1 VKLDLGERDRPV
13 IVFTVGG
20 GRPEYLME
28 TLASWAKV
36 RGIEDATL
44 IFLVEPGHQRARAI
58 CHFFKFARQS
68 LVSENR
74 ERLGVAGNPW
84 HAMQTGFRLA
94 DFVILAEEDTPVST
108 DVLEY
113 FAWARERYRNVP
125 RVRAIC
131 AHQIGQPLGDAHDV
145 MRSKHF
151 SPVVWGTWVDVWRT
165 FFRDH
170 WGGPQG
176 WDAQVNTLLKA
187 SYGSQVVI
195 PARSRSQH
203 IGEYGGAHCTPAYFP
218 HTVSRSWQAEYG
230 PQSYRELARVQQ
242 EEGK

>member
-20 GRPEYLME
+20 RRDYLTE
-28 TLASWAKV
+28 TLQSWSKV
-36 RGIEDATL
+36 RGIEDATMV
-44 IFLVEPGHQRARAI
+44 FLVEPGTTAVNV

-68 LVSENR
+68 LVSVNR
-74 ERLGVAGNPW
+74 TRLGVAGNPW

-94 DFVILAEEDTPVST
+94 DFVILAEEDTPVSS

-113 FAWARERYRNVP
+113 FAWARTTYDDDPDLNIV
-125 RVRAIC
+125 C
-131 AHQIGQPLGDAHDV
+131 AHQIGEPLGGEGDV
-145 MRSKHF
+145 LRSTHF
-151 SPVVWGTWVDVWRT
+151 SPVVWATWSSVWRHLL
-165 FFRDH
+165 RDR

-176 WDAQVNTLLKA
+176 WDAQINRLQQVT
-187 SYGSQVVI
+187 GSQCLI

>member
-20 GRPEYLME
+20 RREYLTE
-28 TLASWAKV
+28 TLQSWSKV
-36 RGIEDATL
+36 RGIEDATMV
-44 IFLVEPGHQRARAI
+44 FLVEPGTTAVNV

-68 LVSENR
+68 LVSVNR
-74 ERLGVAGNPW
+74 TRLGVAGNPW

-113 FAWARERYRNVP
+113 FAWARNWYLDVDS
-125 RVRAIC
+125 VKAIC
-131 AHQIGQPLGDAHDV
+131 AHQIGEPLGGEGDV

-151 SPVVWGTWVDVWRT
+151 SPVVWGTWVDTWDVW
-165 FFRDH
+165 FRDR

-176 WDAQVNTLLKA
+176 WDAQINRTLRKI
-187 SYGSQVVI
+187 GGQVVI

-218 HTVSRSWQAEYG
+218 HTVSRSWQADYG
-230 PQSYRELARVQQ
+230 LQSYRELARVQQ